1 MSSPV
6 EPQGWLKIIPVKEIR
21 DVFVAGKKYKEL
33 CGRKMQY
40 KELSEYP
47 LMCLEGSTSTRHYVE
62 AFLEEEGVTVSPEF
76 ELATSDMLIQFALRN
91 LGIASVMEEF
101 AKEYE
106 EDGRLFKLQFEKE
119 IPARKF
125 CIVLNERIPMSAA
138 AAKLLKGLLINSHN
152 E

>member
-1 MSSPV
+1 
-6 EPQGWLKIIPVKEIR
+6 
-21 DVFVAGKKYKEL
+21 
-33 CGRKMQY
+33 MQY

-106 EDGRLFKLQFEKE
+106 EDGRLFKL
-119 IPARKF
+119 A
-125 CIVLNERIPMSAA
+125 V
-138 AAKLLKGLLINSHN
+138 
-152 E
+152 

>member
-1 MSSPV
+1 MTVTNAPTPETLQHLADGRIDFGIVSNPV
-6 EPQGWLKIIPVKEIR
+6 EPPGWLKIIPVKEIR

-106 EDGRLFKLQFEKE
+106 
-119 IPARKF
+119 
-125 CIVLNERIPMSAA
+125 
-138 AAKLLKGLLINSHN
+138 
-152 E
+152 

>member
-1 MSSPV
+1 MF
-6 EPQGWLKIIPVKEIR
+6 R
-21 DVFVAGKKYKEL
+21 GKHLDETL
-33 CGRKMQY
+33 CG
-40 KELSEYP
+40 
-47 LMCLEGSTSTRHYVE
+47 GI
-62 AFLEEEGVTVSPEF
+62 LEEEGVTVSPEF

-138 AAKLLKGLLINSHN
+138 AAKLLKGLL
-152 E
+152 

>member
-1 MSSPV
+1 MK
-6 EPQGWLKIIPVKEIR
+6 PQSAS
-21 DVFVAGKKYKEL
+21 F
-33 CGRKMQY
+33 CGFRSKTPP
-40 KELSEYP
+40 LSV
-47 LMCLEGSTSTRHYVE
+47 R
-62 AFLEEEGVTVSPEF
+62 TVSPEF

-138 AAKLLKGLLINSHN
+138 AAKLLKGLL
-152 E
+152 